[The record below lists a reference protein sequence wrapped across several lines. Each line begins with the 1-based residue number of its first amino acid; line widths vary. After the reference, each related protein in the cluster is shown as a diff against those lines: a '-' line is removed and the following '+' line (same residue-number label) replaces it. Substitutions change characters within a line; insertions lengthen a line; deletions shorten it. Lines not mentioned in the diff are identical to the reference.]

1 MAVSWAAGTS
11 VDVDLGD
18 SCLAQDNKDPDPSSL
33 IAGVRLG
40 LRSDVTKTLQQ
51 RRRRWM
57 TVKERRRKD
66 LPASLKE
73 W

>member
-11 VDVDLGD
+11 LDVDLGE
-18 SCLAQDNKDPDPSSL
+18 SYLAQDFKHPDPSSL

-40 LRSDVTKTLQQ
+40 LRPDVTKVLQQ

-57 TVKERRRKD
+57 TVKE
-66 LPASLKE
+66 
-73 W
+73 